1 MADNNNDDRRRRHL
15 RRALKQAAQAAPGGR
30 RSNEGPAEGPGS
42 RTRSRSASVTDDQ
55 SRSASVADE
64 PAPAGEPACFQ
75 VLENASGVAAEVAA
89 AADAASLAQLGAS
102 SMRARAAALGA
113 SAQLARRRHGVALP
127 EIAWTTDVARDGL
140 AQRRVALAT
149 GAPAPDETPLELL
162 RFLEARDAAER
173 RKGKI
178 FAAFSARHAVFVD
191 GRGAAFACGRAEDG
205 RCGLATPALDRCEAG
220 GSGALLS
227 PTPLRIDARAAFE
240 RGASPPASPPPR
252 AAAAPPS
259 PPPEPASPRRKARRG
274 ADGRPAEATPTWG
287 PTPPARGAAGR
298 AGALAPPK
306 LRGSA
311 TYRVDVEDAAPRRL
325 TAGARRSP
333 PRRKTRARRPAEVTV
348 EHEDRVVA
356 VAAGAGHSIV
366 LSAAGVASC
375 CGRGA
380 PRSPAPALALSFDD
394 LGGSD
399 DDSDESDVSS
409 VSDSA
414 SSGDEAPA
422 RAWVGRTRSA
432 RGRAPM
438 KRARSA
444 GRSPSSARSSLAWA
458 APVAAVP
465 RALGLGPRTR
475 IVVVSATA
483 NHALFVTA
491 GGRALSS
498 GVGAFGR
505 LGHGD
510 EADAPAPRPVRALR
524 HVRVVAAAAGA
535 AHSLFAAAGGDVYA
549 CGQGEDGRLGLGRPR
564 DEELGDDAS
573 SDDATTRL
581 RRAPPRR
588 ASSGRRAPP
597 PSVLPRGRTADRGGD
612 VLAPR
617 RLARVGGARGVRDVV
632 AGAHHSLL
640 VTHAGGV
647 LSCGHNAAGQLGH
660 GSQRSFAPERVP
672 FPGDDRTVIVG
683 AAAGY
688 AHSLFVDATGRAFA
702 CGSNARGAL
711 GLGDHVDSAYRPART
726 PPPGSRAARALGAVA
741 RVAAGG
747 ASSAFRAAA
756 GDGVFVVGANTD
768 GQLGLGHFSDV
779 YVPTARPRL

>member
-1 MADNNNDDRRRRHL
+1 MADNSDEAAERRRRHL
-15 RRALKQAAQAAPGGR
+15 RRALKQADHPGGR
-30 RSNEGPAEGPGS
+30 RSNETASEGPGR
-42 RTRSRSASVTDDQ
+42 RTRSRSASVTDEKP
-55 SRSASVADE
+55 RST
-64 PAPAGEPACFQ
+64 EPACFQ

-89 AADAASLAQLGAS
+89 AADAASLAQLGATS
-102 SMRARAAALGA
+102 CRARAAALGA
-113 SAQLARRRHGVALP
+113 CAQLARRRYGVALP
-127 EIAWTTDVARDGL
+127 EVAWTTEVARDGL
-140 AQRRVALAT
+140 AARRVAQAT
-149 GAPAPDETPLELL
+149 GAPAPGETPLELL
-162 RFLEARDAAER
+162 RFLEARDAAEQR
-173 RKGKI
+173 RGKL

-191 GRGAAFACGRAEDG
+191 ERGAAFACGRAEDG

-220 GSGALLS
+220 GAGALLS
-227 PTPLRIDARAAFE
+227 PTPLRIDACAAFE
-240 RGASPPASPPPR
+240 RDASPAPAHVPATAPPP
-252 AAAAPPS
+252 
-259 PPPEPASPRRKARRG
+259 PPPPAPASPRRKARKS
-274 ADGRPAEATPTWG
+274 ADGRPADATPTWG
-287 PTPPARGAAGR
+287 PTPTPRRPLSR

-333 PRRKTRARRPAEVTV
+333 PRRKTRARRPTEVTV
-348 EHEDRVVA
+348 QHEDRVVA

-399 DDSDESDVSS
+399 GDSDESDVSS

-414 SSGDEAPA
+414 SDGDEAPA
-422 RAWVGRTRSA
+422 RAWIGRTRSA
-432 RGRAPM
+432 RGRAPL

-458 APVAAVP
+458 APVASVP
-465 RALGLGPRTR
+465 KPLGLGPRTR

-510 EADAPAPRPVRALR
+510 EADATAPRLVRALR

-535 AHSLFAAAGGDVYA
+535 AHSLFATAGGDVYV
-549 CGQGEDGRLGLGRPR
+549 CGQGEDGRLGLGVPR
-564 DEELGDDAS
+564 DEEVRDDSS
-573 SDDATTRL
+573 SDGATTRL

-588 ASSGRRAPP
+588 ASLGRRALP
-597 PSVLPRGRTADRGGD
+597 PSVLPRGRTADRAGD

-617 RLARVGGARGVRDVV
+617 CLGRVGGARGVRDVV

-640 VTHAGGV
+640 VTHAGCV

-688 AHSLFVDATGRAFA
+688 AHSLFVDAVGRAFA

-726 PPPGSRAARALGAVA
+726 PPPGSRAARQVGAVA

-747 ASSAFRAAA
+747 SSSAFRAVA